1 MILIKWKTIHFLRWI
16 SMSQQKIRIEDK
28 KRPVMF
34 RGMGHRNG
42 SCFSVFLLYSALWVF
57 SDNLFFMSH
66 SSICTVSNLLPLLTH
81 RIFGGNIA
89 WHSVLLREAVK
100 LVSWNRV
107 RSGWGCD
114 CFSVFNGGK
123 LTRVCFYM
131 SHPGDQGTVIDL
143 IGSCFFWLKNVRSLG
158 CVSEIIHLR
167 CCPSPHPKAAPNIQM
182 FRPAKVW

>member
-1 MILIKWKTIHFLRWI
+1 MESHWHFLCLSVFLILCLSYFVSDTVSLVLCLWYCVSDTVSLIHFLILI
-16 SMSQQKIRIEDK
+16 SMSQQK
-28 KRPVMF
+28 
-34 RGMGHRNG
+34 
-42 SCFSVFLLYSALWVF
+42 
-57 SDNLFFMSH
+57 
-66 SSICTVSNLLPLLTH
+66 
-81 RIFGGNIA
+81 IFGGNIA